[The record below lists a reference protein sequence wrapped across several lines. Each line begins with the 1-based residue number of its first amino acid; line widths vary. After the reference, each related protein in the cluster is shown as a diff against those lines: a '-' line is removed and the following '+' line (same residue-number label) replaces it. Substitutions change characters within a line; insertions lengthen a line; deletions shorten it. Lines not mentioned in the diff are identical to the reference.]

1 MRKRRTTDLAGA
13 FDGTTP
19 SLSKCAAVQAVFSRH
34 EYHLVRHIKNADAV
48 VGCVAWLSSF
58 AIIDALA
65 GLPCGCSIVTHRD
78 RKLNSR
84 AKLTDRLIGLRPLS
98 PFRGIICK
106 NAIEQL
112 DAAEDD
118 DGSRS
123 MLHHKFVVF
132 MSIDETGTKLSPKV
146 VWCGSANFTN
156 NAGRGLE
163 SALVVV
169 DETTA
174 KAFTD
179 EWEAVYRHTVKV
191 GNDYLLTDSKGPAF
205 T

>member
-1 MRKRRTTDLAGA
+1 MRKRRSTDLSGA
-13 FDGTTP
+13 FDGTPP

-34 EYHLVRHIKNADAV
+34 EYHIVRHIKNADAV

-65 GLPCGCSIVTHRD
+65 ELPYGCSIVTHRD
-78 RKLNSR
+78 RHLNSR
-84 AKLTDRLIGLRPLS
+84 SRLTERLIGLRPLS
-98 PFRGIICK
+98 LFRGIVCK

-112 DAAEDD
+112 DATEED

-123 MLHHKFVVF
+123 MLHHKFIVF
-132 MSIDETGTKLSPKV
+132 LSVDETGTKLSPKV

-163 SALVVV
+163 SALVVI

-179 EWEAVYRHTVKV
+179 EWEAVYLHATEV
-191 GNDYLLTDSKGPAF
+191 GNDYLLSDSKGSAF
-205 T
+205 